1 MCGERDSIQGYI
13 RLQHVLSLDGNVD
26 TILHD
31 AIMTLLI

>member
-1 MCGERDSIQGYI
+1 MCGERDSMQGYI
-13 RLQHVLSLDGNVD
+13 RLERVLSLGGNVD